1 LAYILVVDDEASI
14 RDALKQLFEYE
25 GHEVALASDGIE
37 ALAFLEESRPDL
49 IFLDVKMPGL
59 DGLEVLKRIRD
70 RDSAALV
77 VMISGHGTIDT
88 AVDATRKG
96 AYDFLEK
103 PLDSDRLLLTLRNA
117 LELRGLSARVEA
129 LETEVESR
137 HEIVGSSFAIRQV
150 VERVERVAPTDARVL
165 VTGENGTG
173 KELVARAIHRL
184 SHRVDHPFIEV
195 NCAAIPSE
203 LIESELFGHI
213 KGSFTGAVA
222 DRPGKFEQA
231 HGGTLFLDE
240 VGDMSLAA
248 QAKVLRALEEG
259 LITRVGGS
267 KAVEVDV
274 RVIAATNKDLPAA
287 IEDGAFR
294 EDLYYRLNVVP
305 IHVPPLRERR
315 DDIPSLVQHF
325 AALQGGGHYPVRPM
339 QTGAVERLQTMDW
352 PGNVRELRNT
362 VERLLIL
369 AAGPEVTAR
378 DVDRRRPSPSS
389 RTRRSGPSS
398 SRSSASTT
406 GMCQRR
412 RGRWRCR
419 ARTST
424 RRSSATGWSGR
435 TDSPSGSQKRP
446 VLRGV
451 EGRHGAIVP
460 WRQSGGC
467 IHGVHDIPLRVGVRK
482 SQGVPHLMGG
492 GQAHGVGVQEARGI
506 ERIPQ
511 HQDEVPHLHG
521 HGAVCAAT
529 PLRLRAPQLGASQ
542 GVHPPDHD
550 VRVPVATRTVDP
562 DGERLVLPGEDAEG
576 RRILELPRQA
586 PRFHGRTRYPN
597 PELPRRVAP
606 PKDPGLVP
614 LRETSAEIARVPAGF
629 GTEHRRGGGRW
640 GRSEVL
646 RGLPGRVHVPAASRG
661 VQEHRQEG
669 GAARFGAESHS
680 GFRTVGGRRG
690 SGGIMPRSADRNN
703 LAPTRGAQRRPQ
715 PRALRRALRPPP
727 RMRPA
732 PGSR

>member
-25 GHEVALASDGIE
+25 GHKVALASDGIE

-150 VERVERVAPTDARVL
+150 VERVERVAPTDARGL

-274 RVIAATNKDLPAA
+274 RVIAATNEDLPAA

-339 QTGAVERLQTMDW
+339 QTSAVERLQTMDW

-378 DVDRRRPSPSS
+378 DVD
-389 RTRRSGPSS
+389 
-398 SRSSASTT
+398 
-406 GMCQRR
+406 QLV
-412 RGRWRCR
+412 
-419 ARTST
+419 
-424 RRSSATGWSGR
+424 SGR
-435 TDSPSGSQKRP
+435 A
-446 VLRGV
+446 
-451 EGRHGAIVP
+451 GAALTGEFT
-460 WRQSGGC
+460 Q
-467 IHGVHDIPLRVGVRK
+467 
-482 SQGVPHLMGG
+482 
-492 GQAHGVGVQEARGI
+492 
-506 ERIPQ
+506 
-511 HQDEVPHLHG
+511 
-521 HGAVCAAT
+521 AAT
-529 PLRLRAPQLGASQ
+529 FAEFKDQAERAF
-542 GVHPPDHD
+542 
-550 VRVPVATRTVDP
+550 
-562 DGERLVLPGEDAEG
+562 
-576 RRILELPRQA
+576 ILQ
-586 PRFHGRTRYPN
+586 
-597 PELPRRVAP
+597 
-606 PKDPGLVP
+606 K
-614 LRETSAEIARVPAGF
+614 LREHDWNVSETARAV
-629 GTEHRRGGGRW
+629 E
-640 GRSEVL
+640 
-646 RGLPGRVHVPAASRG
+646 
-661 VQEHRQEG
+661 
-669 GAARFGAESHS
+669 
-680 GFRTVGGRRG
+680 
-690 SGGIMPRSADRNN
+690 MPRSN
-703 LAPTRGAQRRPQ
+703 LYKKIERYGLERED
-715 PRALRRALRPPP
+715 
-727 RMRPA
+727 
-732 PGSR
+732 